1 MAKVPEFISG
11 GHLRLAAG
19 LGPGR
24 TIMTMDNP
32 GVCRWLRAV
41 SKTKNFPAKFHG
53 WFSHFAQY
61 STQCDFNPLFFAGES
76 SFLVVQTKLP
86 AVEPRTD
93 RIMKLEQIAE
103 LLSCYMCVLLVVTYF
118 LTIFYPYCDSHQVT
132 PRYRNASPRCYRTR
146 WFWPISKP
154 WTLTSTCPGN
164 SEGKLLFLAPT
175 NRWVPHFTA
184 DQVPYSTIND
194 CIYRSQTIPKWADES
209 DIRSGSIAIC
219 RGNGSLIAGHVGISK
234 TACFQKHPKTCLQYL
249 LDLFQVWIPPAKTL
263 FHEAFKNI
271 FWLGHFYIY

>member
-1 MAKVPEFISG
+1 
-11 GHLRLAAG
+11 
-19 LGPGR
+19 
-24 TIMTMDNP
+24 MTMDNP

-103 LLSCYMCVLLVVTYF
+103 LLSCYMCILMVVTYF
-118 LTIFYPYCDSHQVT
+118 VTFFFLYPYCDSHQVT
-132 PRYRNASPRCYRTR
+132 PRYRNASPRCYRTQ
-146 WFWPISKP
+146 WCWPISKP

-164 SEGKLLFLAPT
+164 QLGKLLGGT
-175 NRWVPHFTA
+175 NQWVPHNGWSSTIK
-184 DQVPYSTIND
+184 TIND
-194 CIYRSQTIPKWADES
+194 CIYRSQSIPKWADET

-219 RGNGSLIAGHVGISK
+219 QDNGSLIAGHVGISK
-234 TACFQKHPKTCLQYL
+234 ITCLFPKTCLQYL
-249 LDLFQVWIPPAKTL
+249 LDLFQVWIPTQKRCFTRHSRRFFGWEQPRKDAQTALYTCWKAITL
-263 FHEAFKNI
+263 
-271 FWLGHFYIY
+271 W